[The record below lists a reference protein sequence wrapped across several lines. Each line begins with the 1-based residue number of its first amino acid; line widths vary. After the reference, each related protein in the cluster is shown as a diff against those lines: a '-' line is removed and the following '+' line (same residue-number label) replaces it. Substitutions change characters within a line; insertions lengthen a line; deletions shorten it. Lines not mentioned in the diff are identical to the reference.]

1 MHQPEIIESNIQSKS
16 SNHKEMD
23 PNGRESKRKR
33 PDIEEPKIR
42 TMEIVKGMEND
53 EELVVIETKI
63 ISQLIQNIEDEKVK
77 TLIECFNPVI
87 RNSTDYIKEQML
99 DCSDKWENRK
109 EIFMGA
115 ISYIIHSRQDKYK
128 EEQLKEME
136 TDRLSEILTTEIENR
151 MPTYCRKCEEWY
163 IVQFN
168 DQPEMHCMWCRVGIH
183 DCEEMNELNKYPGMK
198 WLCTKCEP
206 IFIKHFLPKLDQ
218 FSLFQG
224 FSTNENT
231 DKISKVVKETKKN
244 NGEKTGVVEAIEVDE
259 SDDDGDDDSEDDGGD
274 SNNNNGSNDNGTN
287 NDNSDN
293 DSSDNDSNGSNGG
306 NNGNGNNDNRNIGN
320 NSDNRNQNNKIAET
334 PKEICWFW
342 RNRKCRYVA
351 KCKLDHPEQ
360 CTDMLKT
367 GLCKDSKC
375 KKIHPKIC
383 RNLFYNK
390 YCHRGD
396 SCWYIHPSNIKNNIE
411 MNQNNQNPYNNY
423 NYNNRRNQIQNT
435 NYKHYMNKN
444 FLPQH
449 PQIETGMG
457 WGNIQNN
464 GSTWREEPQ
473 GMMQMMQT
481 MMQQMM
487 RMDNKIQNIE
497 TGGMYYN
504 RNM

>member
-1 MHQPEIIESNIQSKS
+1 
-16 SNHKEMD
+16 MD
-23 PNGRESKRKR
+23 PNERESKRKR
-33 PDIEEPKIR
+33 SESEEPWVR

-128 EEQLKEME
+128 DEELKEMD
-136 TDRLSEILTTEIENR
+136 TDRLSKILTTEIENR
-151 MPTYCRKCEEWY
+151 MPTFCKKCEEWY
-163 IVQFN
+163 VVQFN
-168 DQPEMHCMWCRVGIH
+168 DQPKMHCMWCRVGIH
-183 DCEEMNELNKYPGMK
+183 DCEDMKEMNKYPGMK

-224 FSTNENT
+224 FSTEKNT
-231 DKISKVVKETKKN
+231 DKTSKIDKEIKKN
-244 NGEKTGVVEAIEVDE
+244 NGEKTGVVEAIEIDE
-259 SDDDGDDDSEDDGGD
+259 SEDDEDEDNDNDGNDNGGND
-274 SNNNNGSNDNGTN
+274 NNGSDNDNNGSDNDGIN

-293 DSSDNDSNGSNGG
+293 ESNGNNGG
-306 NNGNGNNDNRNIGN
+306 NNGNNDNGNVGN
-320 NSDNRNQNNKIAET
+320 NSDNNKIAET

-342 RNRKCRYVA
+342 KNRNCKYLT
-351 KCKLDHPEQ
+351 KCKLDHPER
-360 CTDMLKT
+360 CTDMIKT
-367 GLCKDSKC
+367 GLCKDNRC

-383 RNLFYNK
+383 RNLFFNK

-396 SCWYIHPSNIKNNIE
+396 SCWYIHPLNIKNNIE
-411 MNQNNQNPYNNY
+411 SNQNNQNQYNNY
-423 NYNNRRNQIQNT
+423 NYNNNRNQNNQNQNT
-435 NYKHYMNKN
+435 NYKHHYTNKN
-444 FLPQH
+444 FLPQR
-449 PQIETGMG
+449 PQIEMGMG
-457 WGNIQNN
+457 WGNTQNN
-464 GSTWREEPQ
+464 SSTWREEPQ

-487 RMDNKIQNIE
+487 RLDNKIQHIE
-497 TGGMYYN
+497 TGGMYLN

>member
-1 MHQPEIIESNIQSKS
+1 MHQPQIIESNIQSKS

-33 PDIEEPKIR
+33 PEIEEPKIR

-183 DCEEMNELNKYPGMK
+183 DCEEMNEMNKYPGMK

-224 FSTNENT
+224 FSPNENT

-259 SDDDGDDDSEDDGGD
+259 SDDDEDDDNEDDDND
-274 SNNNNGSNDNGTN
+274 SNNNDNNDNGTN
-287 NDNSDN
+287 NDNRNDEDN
-293 DSSDNDSNGSNGG
+293 QANNSNDDDN
-306 NNGNGNNDNRNIGN
+306 N
-320 NSDNRNQNNKIAET
+320 NSDTNQNNLMNNNRNQSNNNNRPVTSKDV
-334 PKEICWFW
+334 CWYW
-342 RNRKCRYVA
+342 KNRKCKYTTN
-351 KCKLDHPEQ
+351 CKEDHPEQ
-360 CTDMLKT
+360 CKEMLEL
-367 GLCKDSKC
+367 GLCKDSRC
-375 KKIHPKIC
+375 KRLHPKIC
-383 RNLFYNK
+383 RNLFFNK
-390 YCHRGD
+390 YCPRGD
-396 SCWYIHPSNIKNNIE
+396 TCWFVHPSKIKNNVLN
-411 MNQNNQNPYNNY
+411 NQNTQNPYNNL
-423 NYNNRRNQIQNT
+423 NNRRNSDNINNHPRHNNQNQ
-435 NYKHYMNKN
+435 YMNQRNEYANVNKN
-444 FLPQH
+444 FLEIYH
-449 PQIETGMG
+449 PP
-457 WGNIQNN
+457 QNN
-464 GSTWREEPQ
+464 WSQIVNQNQP
-473 GMMQMMQT
+473 MNQMMQNMLEKIT
-481 MMQQMM
+481 RMESKMLQMEM
-487 RMDNKIQNIE
+487 ARTFN
-497 TGGMYYN
+497 YH
-504 RNM
+504 